1 LEAFFIYVKEGSVL
15 QCGEKEIMVG
25 IWSIENILNRVNQD
39 LFFYLLD
46 NENIHIQNPINVWT
60 HIKTKLRHHLYL
72 L

>member
-1 LEAFFIYVKEGSVL
+1 
-15 QCGEKEIMVG
+15 MVG
-25 IWSIENILNRVNQD
+25 VRSTENILNRVNQD

-46 NENIHIQNPINVWT
+46 NENIHIQNPKNMWT